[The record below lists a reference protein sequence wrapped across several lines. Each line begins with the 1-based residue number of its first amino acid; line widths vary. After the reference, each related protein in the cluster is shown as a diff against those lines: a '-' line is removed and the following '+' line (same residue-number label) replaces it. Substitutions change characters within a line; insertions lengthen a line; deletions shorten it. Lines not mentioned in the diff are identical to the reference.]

1 MLETGK
7 PQVIQMEP
15 PKRMLEA
22 LKRMGVKV
30 PELPK

>member
-1 MLETGK
+1 
-7 PQVIQMEP
+7 VIQMEP